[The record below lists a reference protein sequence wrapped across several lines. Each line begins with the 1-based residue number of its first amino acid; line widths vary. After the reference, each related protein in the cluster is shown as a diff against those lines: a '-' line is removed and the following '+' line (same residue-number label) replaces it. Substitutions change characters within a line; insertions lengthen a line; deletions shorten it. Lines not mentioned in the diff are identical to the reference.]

1 MPGSPEKPIVTAA
14 LIIIGNEVLSGRT
27 QDANLQFLATGLGEI
42 GVRLMEVRVI
52 ADDEGEI
59 VAAVN
64 ALRARHDY
72 VFTTG
77 GIGPTHDDITAAS
90 IARAFGRKCGRNAEA
105 EAILRAHYKPE
116 DATESRLRMADM
128 PEDVTLIENPVSRS
142 PGFQVEN
149 VYVLPGVPSIM
160 QAMFDG
166 LKHRLRGGA
175 PVLSKTVT
183 AFIPESVVAP
193 PLGELQN
200 NRPDV
205 EIGSYPFFR
214 DGRLGTSLVARSPDG
229 KALEEVAEAIRELI
243 RDLGGEPHDED

>member
-90 IARAFGRKCGRNAEA
+90 IARAFGRKFGRNAEA

-229 KALEEVAEAIRELI
+229 EALEEVAEAIRELI

>member
-90 IARAFGRKCGRNAEA
+90 IARAFGRKFGRNAEA

-116 DATESRLRMADM
+116 DATESRLRMADL